1 MGFQDN
7 SGDIIFDVVL
17 TDEGRRRLARGDFNI
32 SKFALGDD
40 EINYEL
46 YNTGSSSYDADLEI
60 LQTPILEAFTNN
72 QSSMKSKL
80 VTYSRNDLLHL
91 TVLKLNELNLA
102 NQMHA
107 DGTFMVAVDGTT
119 EDNNGASTATTSVA
133 ISAAGTVNTGF
144 MFGQTLNKGANFM
157 RIDSGLD
164 TENLAPNQLG
174 KYPDVLKETHYQIV
188 MDNRLGELVSQD
200 NKYRPSPNVVDDNGF
215 ATYSVALGK
224 SNQFVKENQI
234 NSNSTATQ
242 VIRGPRG
249 TYLEFKIASSL
260 GLQQNTYLFNLLGSD
275 GTMTNASSATQNI
288 KFIDSIIRVTGMNTG
303 YSINI
308 PVRYVKVV

>member
-1 MGFQDN
+1 
-7 SGDIIFDVVL
+7 
-17 TDEGRRRLARGDFNI
+17 
-32 SKFALGDD
+32 
-40 EINYEL
+40 
-46 YNTGSSSYDADLEI
+46 
-60 LQTPILEAFTNN
+60 
-72 QSSMKSKL
+72 
-80 VTYSRNDLLHL
+80 
-91 TVLKLNELNLA
+91 
-102 NQMHA
+102 
-107 DGTFMVAVDGTT
+107 
-119 EDNNGASTATTSVA
+119 
-133 ISAAGTVNTGF
+133 
-144 MFGQTLNKGANFM
+144 M